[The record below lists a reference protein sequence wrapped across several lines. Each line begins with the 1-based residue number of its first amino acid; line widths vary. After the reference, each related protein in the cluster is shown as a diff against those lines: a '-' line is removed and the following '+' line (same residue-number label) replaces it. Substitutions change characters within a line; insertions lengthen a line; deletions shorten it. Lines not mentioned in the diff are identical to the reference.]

1 MAERLEGRPL
11 IEFDPGPHTYVVN
24 GDAGFP
30 SVTTVIHATVAKP
43 FGVAAWY
50 GYKMGVAAG
59 HRVAQIKNAEK
70 MPEDEFYAFAKDVE
84 NPNRVLDKAG
94 ARGTAIHDAL
104 EQYAKTGNIPVPADF
119 PEEDQARVIGVV
131 KWLEENRP
139 VFIGSEVRTCSLEH
153 RYVGT
158 LDAFVKFEAGEHVGK
173 LARIDFK
180 TSKRVYPDE
189 HFCQIEAYEQAEVE
203 LGELPA
209 DFRGILHIPASG
221 RCKLHLSTFSFEDF
235 RVLLQVYDRLQG
247 RKKK

>member
-50 GYKMGVAAG
+50 GYKMGVGA
-59 HRVAQIKNAEK
+59 
-70 MPEDEFYAFAKDVE
+70 AFATLDEWRGLEQEHAYDAAKGYE
-84 NPNRVLDKAG
+84 NPNRVLEKAG

-104 EQYAKTGNIPVPADF
+104 EQYAKTGTIPIPADF
-119 PEEDQARVIGVV
+119 PEEDQARVVGVV